1 MTGAT
6 GVVVGLT
13 PVGTPGVSVDTTGVS
28 VGATGVSVGATG
40 VSVGAT
46 GVSVGATGVS
56 IGLGTGISV
65 TLQPPQTVVVVV
77 RVVVD
82 QPLVTVVNV
91 DSPEVMVSV
100 IGQ

>member
-1 MTGAT
+1 MTVWSGGEEAPGVVTGAT

-40 VSVGAT
+40 VSVG
-46 GVSVGATGVS
+46 
-56 IGLGTGISV
+56 LGTGISV
-65 TLQPPQTVVVVV
+65 TLQPPQTVVVMV

>member
-1 MTGAT
+1 
-6 GVVVGLT
+6 VVVGLT
-13 PVGTPGVSVDTTGVS
+13 PVGISGVP

-40 VSVGAT
+40 VSVGVT

-56 IGLGTGISV
+56 VGLGTGISV
-65 TLQPPQTVVVVV
+65 TLQPPHTVVVMV
-77 RVVVD
+77 RMVVD

-91 DSPEVMVSV
+91 DSPEVTVSV

>member
-1 MTGAT
+1 MTVWSGGDEAPGVVTGAA

-13 PVGTPGVSVDTTGVS
+13 PVGTPGVSV
-28 VGATGVSVGATG
+28 GATGVSV
-40 VSVGAT
+40 
-46 GVSVGATGVS
+46 
-56 IGLGTGISV
+56 GLGTGISV
-65 TLQPPQTVVVVV
+65 TLQPPQTVVVMV

-91 DSPEVMVSV
+91 DSPEVTVSV

>member
-1 MTGAT
+1 VTVWSGGDEAPGVVTDAT

-13 PVGTPGVSVDTTGVS
+13 PVGTPGVSV
-28 VGATGVSVGATG
+28 GATGVSVGATG
-40 VSVGAT
+40 VSG
-46 GVSVGATGVS
+46 
-56 IGLGTGISV
+56 GLGTGISV
-65 TLQPPQTVVVVV
+65 TLQPPQTVVVMV

-91 DSPEVMVSV
+91 DSPEVTVSV